1 LLVSLNHREELVL
14 ALKRMITEKEFAQSL
29 GLAASQ
35 FIRSKFVAT
44 DKAEQLYNTYRRFMK

>member
-1 LLVSLNHREELVL
+1 
-14 ALKRMITEKEFAQSL
+14 MITEKEFAQSL